1 MVSIISEIWSFPES
15 CGVDI
20 TALGWPDEKT
30 EETQGPTE
38 SKAVTQTVLFKSLL
52 G

>member
-15 CGVDI
+15 CGDDKFF
-20 TALGWPDEKT
+20 GWQMRKL

-38 SKAVTQTVLFKSLL
+38 SKAVTQTVLFRSLL